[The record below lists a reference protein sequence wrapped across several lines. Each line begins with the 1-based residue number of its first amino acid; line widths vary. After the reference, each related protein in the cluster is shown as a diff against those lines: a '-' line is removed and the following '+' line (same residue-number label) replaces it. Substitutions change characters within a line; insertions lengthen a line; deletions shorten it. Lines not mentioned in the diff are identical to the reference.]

1 MTSLD
6 TYTAVNVVVPAVLS
20 GVLWALIFFPLLFV
34 LCLVDDVPRFLVEML
49 QLGMSD
55 IEESDSD
62 SRSCVKVDGCKIK
75 KNFLKLLVL
84 LVIPLTV
91 TTIFF
96 SFWNVWLVQEEP
108 TGGCLPNFDCFPM
121 LGDRVL
127 QDTPVETCSQ
137 SFNLSTAVVDL
148 MNDTSIYADTAA
160 EGELAPDAI
169 TYKCYRFVFRYAEGI
184 GAAGGILFFTAI
196 LTKLYVSI
204 FVSIYNMDNDA
215 LAPGCLIG
223 LWIATPAL
231 WLLFILVNTTV
242 PIVREVVFQTTTDSI
257 QFALY
262 AANFGAVVVAGG
274 YLISIGI
281 IRANN

>member
-6 TYTAVNVVVPAVLS
+6 TYTDVNVVVPAVLS

-34 LCLVDDVPRFLVEML
+34 LCLVDDVPRFFVEML
-49 QLGMSD
+49 QLSMSD
-55 IEESDSD
+55 IEESGG
-62 SRSCVKVDGCKIK
+62 SCVKVDGCKIK
-75 KNFLKLLVL
+75 KNFLKLLLL

-108 TGGCLPNFDCFPM
+108 AGGCLPNFDCFPI
-121 LGDRVL
+121 LGDTVL

-160 EGELAPDAI
+160 EGELAPDAV

-184 GAAGGILFFTAI
+184 GAAGGILLFTAI
-196 LTKLYVSI
+196 LSKLYVSI
-204 FVSIYNMDNDA
+204 FVSIYNMDNAAVARGCTYDWFVDCYTGSV
-215 LAPGCLIG
+215 APVHFGQYNCSNSARGSVPNRNGRHTVCPLCCKFWCCCCCR
-223 LWIATPAL
+223 WIRDQHWHYTC
-231 WLLFILVNTTV
+231 
-242 PIVREVVFQTTTDSI
+242 
-257 QFALY
+257 
-262 AANFGAVVVAGG
+262 
-274 YLISIGI
+274 
-281 IRANN
+281 